1 MTKREANI
9 TKATKNGYKVE
20 QIGSMF
26 FVNDVNGDCHGYFSE
41 ETKAF
46 NKLAN
51 IGKGYL

>member
-9 TKATKNGYKVE
+9 IKANQNGYKVE

-26 FVNDVNGDCHGYFSE
+26 FINDENDNCHGYFE
-41 ETKAF
+41 EFKKAE